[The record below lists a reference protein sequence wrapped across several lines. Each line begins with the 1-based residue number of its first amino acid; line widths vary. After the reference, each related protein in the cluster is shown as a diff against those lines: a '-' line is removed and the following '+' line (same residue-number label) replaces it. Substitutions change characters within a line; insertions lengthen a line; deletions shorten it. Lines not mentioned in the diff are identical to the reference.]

1 MSCSTIKEGAS
12 KQLVKSRVEAAITQ
26 AAREHSNIP
35 HTPSFSKMP
44 EIRRVAD
51 GHSRGPSIP
60 NTISRDDALETRIL
74 QPARL
79 LGEVPRNSVL
89 ADDVRVMI
97 HITRKTKE
105 NARARESYIK
115 SSTEFVRRTHVSRL
129 LAARWLS

>member
-60 NTISRDDALETRIL
+60 NTISRDDAPETRIL
-74 QPARL
+74 QPARFW
-79 LGEVPRNSVL
+79 EVPRNSVL